1 MLSEARAAQRATF
14 AGFSPEDPDIVAMSA
29 PYVRAQESIAQDA
42 DQRVVALEK
51 FADGVERAD
60 DAARKLALLP
70 KLAELNGLHAD
81 MITLLGPDVDADLMQ
96 RLSGDA
102 QFVIQQ
108 ARQAIEEANDA
119 AASLLAI

>member
-1 MLSEARAAQRATF
+1 MLFRS
-14 AGFSPEDPDIVAMSA
+14 
-29 PYVRAQESIAQDA
+29 
-42 DQRVVALEK
+42 
-51 FADGVERAD
+51 D